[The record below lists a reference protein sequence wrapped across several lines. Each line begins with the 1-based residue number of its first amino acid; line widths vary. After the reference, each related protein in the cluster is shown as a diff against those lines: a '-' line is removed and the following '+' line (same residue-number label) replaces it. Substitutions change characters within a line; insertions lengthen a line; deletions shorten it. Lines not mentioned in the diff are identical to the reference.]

1 MLDFTKTKKENN
13 KEYIVY
19 VNTGFIVD
27 CIICKDYFNLQEA
40 INDLRIKFDNYLPNF
55 ITTKQHYLD
64 FKKSIKKR

>member
-1 MLDFTKTKKENN
+1 MEKIAQ
-13 KEYIVY
+13 KEYIIY
-19 VNTGFIVD
+19 INTGFVIDYIV
-27 CIICKDYFNLQEA
+27 CKDYFSLQDA